1 MANTPKPL
9 PDTIAR
15 WRPENRF
22 LRKVEELKQQAED
35 AERSTS

>member
-1 MANTPKPL
+1 MASKPAPP

-15 WRPENRF
+15 WRPENRL
-22 LRKVEELKQQAED
+22 LRRIEELKQQAED